1 MQKGEVVNI
10 YQTNLVDLNG
20 HYQSN
25 VPVMGTLGG
34 HLMQIYYVLEEI
46 LKRYPNG
53 LKNYMEKKI

>member
-1 MQKGEVVNI
+1 LIDINA
-10 YQTNLVDLNG
+10 

-25 VPVMGTLGG
+25 TPVLGAIGG

-46 LKRYPNG
+46 LKRFPNG